1 MRKNFNSSSAKQVP
15 DLTQLL
21 PHDAVEYGGPGP
33 YQSAL
38 MKKNPLKVQ
47 QYALSK
53 AYYDK
58 YGFKMLSSSS
68 SSANG
73 GGSGGHSSS
82 DDQ

>member
-1 MRKNFNSSSAKQVP
+1 MRKNFNGSSAKQVS

-33 YQSAL
+33 YQSAV